1 MNNVYEKPRIVKLID
16 SIKHQGIGGKTIVL
30 EREGTISYALDMP
43 FDKMTIGLY
52 NFVQRRPD
60 LMTSEKEDT
69 KLYYGHV
76 GTLGYFVAEDEFDGD
91 IKEVDWSEASEY
103 LQ

>member
-1 MNNVYEKPRIVKLID
+1 MDIVYENPKIGKLIK
-16 SIKHQGIGGKTIVL
+16 SIKHQGIGGKMIVL

-52 NFVQRRPD
+52 NFINRRPD
-60 LMTSEKEDT
+60 LMEPEKENM

-76 GTLGYFVAEDEFDGD
+76 GNLGYFVAEDEFDEE
-91 IKEVDWSEASEY
+91 IKDTTWSEAAPY